1 MIPVVRVCAT
11 SPAYSF
17 VLTSFNK
24 TRNLDN
30 SHLRMT
36 WFLSCS
42 TTEDTRCSLDFTTR
56 RHLASK
62 QADTLA
68 RQHHIRRTLNYIITD
83 APALPIVWN
92 RTTVVTTAPPYS
104 EYANTFR
111 DMCTRATNRSTIT
124 TEPYSNRS
132 PHSTHF
138 NPQTPAPPA
147 KKQKG
152 PQPQRHVLHRKIH
165 PTGPQAKPSA
175 SSRPATPYLQ
185 RNALSRPNFHGSACD
200 RLRTV
205 PVPRVI
211 YTANGN
217 MRLCRANRSAS
228 KVPRKKMDVRLC
240 RVPPEAAEVRK
251 GIPGRIG
258 WVGLDGC
265 VVSQYGGPMSGPC
278 VLLR

>member
-1 MIPVVRVCAT
+1 
-11 SPAYSF
+11 
-17 VLTSFNK
+17 
-24 TRNLDN
+24 
-30 SHLRMT
+30 
-36 WFLSCS
+36 
-42 TTEDTRCSLDFTTR
+42 
-56 RHLASK
+56 
-62 QADTLA
+62 LA

-132 PHSTHF
+132 SHSTHF
-138 NPQTPAPPA
+138 NPQTPASPA

-185 RNALSRPNFHGSACD
+185 RNALSRPNLHGSACD

-228 KVPRKKMDVRLC
+228 KVPRKK
-240 RVPPEAAEVRK
+240 K
-251 GIPGRIG
+251 
-258 WVGLDGC
+258 WTSGC
-265 VVSQYGGPMSGPC
+265 VAYPPKPLRFGKGFRDESDGWGWTGVWCHDMVVRCRDLACCC
-278 VLLR
+278 VETLRVRADLLAGCNAL